1 MKKILLIA
9 GIVAVTA
16 AAITAAVF
24 MVRRGAAISYTD
36 TLAGPVAAKVV
47 LERDISGVPLVR
59 AGSMTDAC
67 FGLGYLHAQDRFA
80 LMEYWR
86 ALANGVTGVVTG
98 EDGPV
103 LLRISRAMGFRERAE
118 ELVPRL
124 REIHGAY
131 LAAYARG
138 VNAARARV
146 GLEGALEREWDAA
159 DVVAVL
165 LFREWCN
172 AYLNNDELLF
182 SVPRGLAFEG
192 MKEIVPGELIHYFG
206 EKEWA
211 SVRAVRRI
219 RAVLRKNVG
228 SFNRGYAFCIP
239 PPRAEDGRR
248 ITAFSFEDPLAV
260 YPGWYPVHIRVGELL
275 IKGITHTGFPFVFA
289 GDNGSIAFHGF
300 TAALDAQDL
309 VSLTV
314 DDSGDMYQLPDG
326 GGWRRFVM
334 AGEGS
339 GGIRLTDS
347 GPVINDL
354 VESGP
359 RESVVTAVRSPFPD
373 ESSIASLFD
382 IPLAANIEEAAER
395 ARRVVSFPRIYL
407 LASEETSLRIWSGM
421 VPLRSDVD
429 ALFRSGADAT
439 WRGFTDLSVYA
450 EKTDGVHAAGSAF
463 ISDAPAPL
471 RGLGL
476 PETDRYGRLMQMLG
490 RKRPFTAETVE
501 GVLKDRDSDLARE
514 FIPLFLSIMEHN
526 PLASVR
532 LTRIYFQNWRWRM
545 STEFI
550 SPSIYHMLLQ
560 SFMLETFGDE
570 LKRGSSF
577 VMEEYRHIV
586 PRFFDLARDN
596 TSPLFND
603 TSTYTPEGRDAIFD
617 RAFLKAMRFF
627 NRERGPVMSDW
638 EWGAFHAG
646 HFAVPAPTGE
656 MLRDTLEDEPFPGSN
671 DTLQLGT
678 VGTDLRPL
686 VVTSLSGF
694 ISPGESLV
702 QMYFNYSTHPR
713 SRFYYGREKRAGT
726 LSFQRV
732 FGVHFTE
739 ITPAR

>member
-1 MKKILLIA
+1 MKKILIIA
-9 GIVAVTA
+9 GIAAVTA
-16 AAITAAVF
+16 AVITAAVI
-24 MVRRGAAISYTD
+24 MVRRGAAIPYTD
-36 TLAGPVAAKVV
+36 TLGGPVAAKVV

-59 AGSMTDAC
+59 AGSMEDAC
-67 FGLGYLHAQDRFA
+67 FGLGYLHAQDRFS

-86 ALANGVTGVVTG
+86 ALANGVTGVVAG

-103 LLRISRAMGFRERAE
+103 LGRISRAMMFRERAA

-124 REIHGAY
+124 GGIHGAY

-138 VNAARARV
+138 VNAARARL
-146 GLEGALEREWDAA
+146 GLEGALERGWDAA

-172 AYLNNDELLF
+172 AFLNNDELLF
-182 SVPRGLAFEG
+182 SVPQGLAFEG

-206 EKEWA
+206 ENDWDG
-211 SVRAVRRI
+211 VRAAWRI

-228 SFNRGYAFCIP
+228 SFNRGYAFYIP
-239 PPRAEDGRR
+239 PSRVEEGRR

-275 IKGITHTGFPFVFA
+275 IRGITHTGFPFVFA

-300 TAALDAQDL
+300 TASLDAQDL
-309 VSLTV
+309 VSLAV
-314 DDSGDMYQLPDG
+314 DASGDMYQLPDG

-334 AGEGS
+334 AGKGS
-339 GGIRLTDS
+339 GAIRLTDT

-359 RESVVTAVRSPFPD
+359 RESVVIAVRSPFPD
-373 ESSIASLFD
+373 GSFIASLFD
-382 IPLAANIEEAAER
+382 IPLAATIEEAAER

-407 LASEETSLRIWSGM
+407 LASEEASLRIWSGT
-421 VPLRSDVD
+421 VPLRSDTD
-429 ALFRSGADAT
+429 ALFRSGPDAA
-439 WRGFTDLSVYA
+439 WRGMADLSVYA
-450 EKTDGVHAAGSAF
+450 ERTDRVHAAGSAF
-463 ISDAPAPL
+463 LSDAPAPL

-476 PETDRYGRLMQMLG
+476 PETERYSRLVQMLG
-490 RKRPFTAETVE
+490 RMRPFTADTVE
-501 GVLKDRDSDLARE
+501 EVLKDRHSDLARE
-514 FIPLFLSIMEHN
+514 FIPLFLSMMEHN

-545 STEFI
+545 STDFI

-570 LKRGSSF
+570 LKRGSSY

-586 PRFFDLARDN
+586 PRFLDLARDN
-596 TSPLFND
+596 TSTLFND
-603 TSTYTPEGRDAIFD
+603 TSTYTREGRDAIFD

-627 NRERGPVMSDW
+627 NREGGPVMSDW

-646 HFAVPAPTGE
+646 HFAVPAPSGE
-656 MLRDTLEDEPFPGSN
+656 MLRDTIEDEPFPGSN

-694 ISPGESLV
+694 ISPKESLI

-726 LSFQRV
+726 LSFKRV
-732 FGVHFTE
+732 FGVNFTE
-739 ITPAR
+739 ITPER